1 MLRSPARVGA
11 CPSPLPMPMST
22 SRPLPVTL
30 TGDSGPPARADDP
43 SGAPAP
49 SSAPSSAADSP
60 GDAAPPSGPCRF
72 DEAVRLLGLPRSTAA
87 ARRRALELVVD
98 RATGTW
104 SHVPDDSRDDEAWR
118 QAQHLIV
125 PEWGGTKPPG
135 ADWTFDRAACWHY
148 ARAPYERTL
157 VALSRSPG
165 ATPT

>member
-1 MLRSPARVGA
+1 
-11 CPSPLPMPMST
+11 MST
-22 SRPLPVTL
+22 IPDLMPTLLPVSATP
-30 TGDSGPPARADDP
+30 SRVPASPTQRTDPAD
-43 SGAPAP
+43 APAVF
-49 SSAPSSAADSP
+49 SAAS
-60 GDAAPPSGPCRF
+60 AAANEENDVRPPSGPCRF

-104 SHVPDDSRDDEAWR
+104 SHVPVERRSDEEWR
-118 QAQHLIV
+118 HAHHLIV
-125 PEWGGTKPPG
+125 PEWGGNKPPG

-157 VALSRSPG
+157 VALSRNPG